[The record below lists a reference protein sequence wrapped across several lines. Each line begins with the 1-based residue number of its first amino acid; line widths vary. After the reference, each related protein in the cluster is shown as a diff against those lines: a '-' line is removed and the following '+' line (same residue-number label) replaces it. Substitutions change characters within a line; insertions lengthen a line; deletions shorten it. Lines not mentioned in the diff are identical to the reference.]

1 MPGLVHFF
9 NNKTF
14 RRNRGRLQKHR
25 DFLHAMDAKV
35 IVVAEQG
42 HSIQGIMTAPVFLMR
57 NQFFSDEEWQKTS

>member
-1 MPGLVHFF
+1 MPGLVHF

-42 HSIQGIMTAPVFLMR
+42 HSIQGIMTAPVLMR
-57 NQFFSDEEWQKTS
+57 NQFFLMKSGKTS

>member
-1 MPGLVHFF
+1 MPGLVHF

-42 HSIQGIMTAPVFLMR
+42 HSIQGIMTAPVFNEKPIFLMK
-57 NQFFSDEEWQKTS
+57 SGKTS